1 MDLQDENNYITKIMR
16 KNHNFEAACDFQIQS
31 SFDTVTNYLNAH
43 YSTLL
48 MSNEKK
54 MKLYHKKSLYLP
66 ENLNVNEKINNGS
79 KLLMV
84 TGTLDNFFMHAHIF
98 SVMQFYGSGSFMHE
112 DI

>member
-54 MKLYHKKSLYLP
+54 KWNYIIKRAFTRQK
-66 ENLNVNEKINNGS
+66 
-79 KLLMV
+79 
-84 TGTLDNFFMHAHIF
+84 T
-98 SVMQFYGSGSFMHE
+98 
-112 DI
+112 

>member
-54 MKLYHKKSLYLP
+54 
-66 ENLNVNEKINNGS
+66 NEIIS
-79 KLLMV
+79 
-84 TGTLDNFFMHAHIF
+84 
-98 SVMQFYGSGSFMHE
+98 
-112 DI
+112 